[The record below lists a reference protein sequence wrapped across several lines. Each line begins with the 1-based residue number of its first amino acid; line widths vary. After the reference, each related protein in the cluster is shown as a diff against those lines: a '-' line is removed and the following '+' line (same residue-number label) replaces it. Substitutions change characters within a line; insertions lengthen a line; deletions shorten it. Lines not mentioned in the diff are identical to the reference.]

1 MQAAIDETGE
11 HSRQMVDIAI
21 KSGKSIQE
29 NLEEM
34 NVLKGLAEQT
44 RNSTEEI
51 RGIISV
57 EEVKE
62 AIGLIQKRTGLYIE
76 AVIH

>member
-1 MQAAIDETGE
+1 
-11 HSRQMVDIAI
+11 MVDIAI

-29 NLEEM
+29 SLEEM
-34 NVLKGLAEQT
+34 NVLKGQSEQT

-51 RGIISV
+51 QGIISI